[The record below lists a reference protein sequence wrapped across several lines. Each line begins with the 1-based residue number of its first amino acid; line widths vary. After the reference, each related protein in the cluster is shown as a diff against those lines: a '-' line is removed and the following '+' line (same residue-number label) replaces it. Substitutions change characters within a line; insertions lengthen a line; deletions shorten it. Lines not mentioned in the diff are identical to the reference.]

1 MKTKTLPS
9 ILACVAIAVFTT
21 SCGSKDKG
29 ESNTSG
35 NGTNT
40 GPTAGAG
47 IPGTIAA
54 AVAPEGALSVVAAR
68 AAAKPGKPIV
78 LRGKVGGK
86 VKPISDTAAILV
98 LADETAIKSC
108 DLNPDDECTTP
119 WDYCC
124 EEPSTIAASTAT
136 IQVKGED
143 GKLLRSTLRGF
154 GDLKELSFLVVSGT
168 VDPTSTPEA
177 LIVNPDKI
185 HVEKP

>member
-1 MKTKTLPS
+1 MKTKTLTS
-9 ILACVAIAVFTT
+9 ILACVAIAAFTA
-21 SCGSKDKG
+21 SCGSKDKQ
-29 ESNTSG
+29 ESDASG
-35 NGTNT
+35 GGTNNGPDT
-40 GPTAGAG
+40 GSG
-47 IPGTIAA
+47 IPASVAA
-54 AVAPEGALSVVAAR
+54 AVAPEGALGVVAAR
-68 AAAKPGKPIV
+68 AAAKPGETIV

-143 GKLLRSTLRGF
+143 GKLLPSSLRGF

-168 VDPTSTPEA
+168 VDPASTTEA
-177 LIVNPDKI
+177 LIVNADKI

>member
-1 MKTKTLPS
+1 MKTKTLPA
-9 ILACVAIAVFTT
+9 IITCLAIAAFTA
-21 SCGSKDKG
+21 SCGSKDKE

-35 NGTNT
+35 SGTKT
-40 GPTAGAG
+40 ETTAGAG
-47 IPGTIAA
+47 ILGSLAA
-54 AVAPEGALSVVAAR
+54 AVAPEGALGVVAAR
-68 AAAKPGKPIV
+68 AAAKPGEAIV

-98 LADETAIKSC
+98 LADETAITSC
-108 DLNPDDECTTP
+108 DLNPEDECTTP

-154 GDLKELSFLVVSGT
+154 GDLKELSFLVVSGI
-168 VDPTSTPEA
+168 VDPASTPEA
-177 LIVNPDKI
+177 LIVNADKI